1 MRLVWLRGTGA
12 TRKRACLYR
21 FALCVCVYVVGTARC
36 AVPAA
41 SSGGTSER
49 LIFPIHSAPERRGG
63 SAARCP
69 DHPLFRIR

>member
-1 MRLVWLRGTGA
+1 MSKA
-12 TRKRACLYR
+12 LYV
-21 FALCVCVYVVGTARC
+21 FTVVGTARC

-49 LIFPIHSAPERRGG
+49 LTYPIHSAPERRGD

-69 DHPLFRIR
+69 YHLLFRIR